1 MLSRTTSRLS
11 RGLQLNLRTISK
23 FRSLSTVP
31 SPFTDNLLS
40 TQQHAGDNFQQY
52 TTTTYINNQHFKSD
66 SSEWFDVYDPATNN
80 VVTRVP
86 QSTDAEL
93 DTAIQAAEDAFKTFK
108 DVSIIK
114 RLELVFDYVQI
125 LKQNKEKLANLIVL
139 EQGKSYSAAMADVYR
154 GIQCAEHATVV
165 VKETE
170 GVSLEVSSGV
180 ESKVI
185 RDPIGVVGS
194 IMPFNFP
201 VMIPLW
207 TIPYIIAT
215 GNTTV
220 IKPSEMCPGTC
231 ALLAEL
237 AAQVG
242 VPKGVINI
250 VHGKKPTVDK
260 LTTDSRIAA
269 VTFVGGNAAGKAVY
283 ANATKNHKRVKVNL
297 GAKNHVV
304 VMPDVEKDV
313 LLKGVVSGAFSS
325 TGQVCLSTDI
335 MFLVGEANKYIPD
348 IVETV
353 KNLRAGPGFQDA
365 DFGPVVTKQSLERL
379 HEVIEDAEAKG
390 AEILVDGRKSGVAGS
405 EYKNGNFIGATL
417 LKGVK
422 PGMRAWD
429 EELFGPIFSI
439 VEAESLDSSIDI
451 INNNQFGNSVAI
463 FTRDGPT
470 ANKFVKSVN
479 IGQVGVNAAIPIG
492 IAQHGFTS
500 NKASFL
506 GDLHFYGPSA
516 FKFFTQPKTVITS
529 WRGY

>member
-1 MLSRTTSRLS
+1 MLSRTAARV
-11 RGLQLNLRTISK
+11 NKFHLRAIA
-23 FRSLSTVP
+23 RSLSTVP
-31 SPFTDNLLS
+31 SPFANVPT
-40 TQQHAGDNFQQY
+40 QHAREDFQQY
-52 TTTTYINNQHFKSD
+52 NTTTYINNQHLKSD
-66 SSEWFDVYDPATNN
+66 SKEWFDVLDPATNN

-86 QSTDAEL
+86 QSTDAEM
-93 DTAIQAAEDAFKTFK
+93 DAAIDAAAEAFKTFK
-108 DVSIIK
+108 NVSIIK
-114 RLELVFDYVQI
+114 RLELVFAYVEI
-125 LKQNKEKLANLIVL
+125 LKKNKEKLANLIVL

-154 GIQCAEHATVV
+154 GIQCAEYATVI

-170 GVSLEVSSGV
+170 GVSLEISSGV
-180 ESKVI
+180 ESKVV
-185 RDPIGVVGS
+185 REPIGIIGS

-207 TIPYIIAT
+207 TIPFIIAT

-237 AAQVG
+237 AAEVG

-250 VHGKKPTVDK
+250 VHGKTATVKK
-260 LTTDSRIAA
+260 LSTDPRISA
-269 VTFVGGNAAGKAVY
+269 VTFVGGNNAGKAVY
-283 ANATKNHKRVKVNL
+283 SYATQNHKRVKVNL

-304 VMPDVEKDV
+304 VLPDVEKEV
-313 LLKGVVSGAFSS
+313 LLKGVVSGAYSS

-335 MFLVGEANKYIPD
+335 MFLVNDAKKYIPD
-348 IVETV
+348 IIETV
-353 KNLRAGPGFQDA
+353 KNLKVGPGFEDA
-365 DFGPVVTKQSLERL
+365 DFGPVVTKESLARL
-379 HEVIEDAEAKG
+379 HEVIADAEAKG
-390 AEILVDGRKSGVAGS
+390 AEILVDGRNPVVEG
-405 EYKNGNFIGATL
+405 EQYKNGNFIGATL
-417 LKGVK
+417 IKGVK

-429 EELFGPIFSI
+429 EELFGPIFSL
-439 VEAESLDSSIDI
+439 VETDSLDSTIDL
-451 INNNQFGNSVAI
+451 INKNIFGNSVAI
-463 FTRDGPT
+463 FTRDG
-470 ANKFVKSVN
+470 ANASKFVKEIN

-529 WRGY
+529 WRGYDTHN